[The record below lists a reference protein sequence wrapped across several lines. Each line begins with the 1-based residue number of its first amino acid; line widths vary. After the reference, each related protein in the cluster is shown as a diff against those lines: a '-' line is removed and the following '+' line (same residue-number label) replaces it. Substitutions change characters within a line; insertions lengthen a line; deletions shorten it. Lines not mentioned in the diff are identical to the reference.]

1 MEIQALAIPL
11 VSRRKGM
18 MLAVP
23 IGLLKESLL
32 SLSGV
37 VEEDALIGPSQVF
50 EVDMI
55 TEDEFTGATVAAGFK
70 SDVQVVDFP
79 NDILNYLKEYDPV
92 TDSTEDITGFHEAHP
107 QAIPS
112 SSELLALVLSWA
124 ESEALS
130 RVHFYSAR
138 EEPVGKTPQTP
149 KKAPAKR
156 LTNAALA
163 EQVSQ
168 LSVQVSLLLASQ
180 AKANTEPEPAQV
192 RSTTPVIPV
201 REAGAL
207 VPTGPVPKM
216 PPVSLGLQT
225 PGPHLPPAKALQQQA
240 VALNAL
246 VSHLIQGGDSLHS
259 GGASSSTARGTVK
272 RERLQQELA
281 ARQSTLF
288 LALQQQIFRRLH
300 PSAVLPR
307 TEEEIQ
313 RRSPSLL
320 TYLERYGGVR
330 GQREAGLIM
339 WIFAHAL
346 DAAASGDFYAIKE
359 YLALGIMAL
368 EQSAFDAG
376 DWGLAY
382 VLPSWKIRL
391 RFSFRIECSPSQQ
404 QDVLLRL

>member
-130 RVHFYSAR
+130 RVH
-138 EEPVGKTPQTP
+138 
-149 KKAPAKR
+149 
-156 LTNAALA
+156 L
-163 EQVSQ
+163 
-168 LSVQVSLLLASQ
+168 
-180 AKANTEPEPAQV
+180 
-192 RSTTPVIPV
+192 
-201 REAGAL
+201 
-207 VPTGPVPKM
+207 
-216 PPVSLGLQT
+216 
-225 PGPHLPPAKALQQQA
+225 
-240 VALNAL
+240 
-246 VSHLIQGGDSLHS
+246 
-259 GGASSSTARGTVK
+259 
-272 RERLQQELA
+272 
-281 ARQSTLF
+281 
-288 LALQQQIFRRLH
+288 
-300 PSAVLPR
+300 
-307 TEEEIQ
+307 
-313 RRSPSLL
+313 
-320 TYLERYGGVR
+320 
-330 GQREAGLIM
+330 
-339 WIFAHAL
+339 
-346 DAAASGDFYAIKE
+346 
-359 YLALGIMAL
+359 
-368 EQSAFDAG
+368 
-376 DWGLAY
+376 
-382 VLPSWKIRL
+382 
-391 RFSFRIECSPSQQ
+391 
-404 QDVLLRL
+404 